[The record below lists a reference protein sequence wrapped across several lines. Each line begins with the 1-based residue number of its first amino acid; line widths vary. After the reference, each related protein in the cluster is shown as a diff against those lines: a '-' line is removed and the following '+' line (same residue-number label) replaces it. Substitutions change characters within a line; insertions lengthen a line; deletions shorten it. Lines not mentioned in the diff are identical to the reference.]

1 MVWRASSPRLVWQII
16 TFTCPNTIFDW
27 LRRDSFTFVYHWF
40 SFIHVLNYVVP
51 QFVPQLMMETR
62 GWRIDFSTANV
73 KCCPNKQNLCKQ
85 KNADTTDEECCLFC
99 GICGHSKVIGWPC
112 FFVALV
118 DSPKKHCVLCVTF
131 PFVGFSSPAEDF
143 TRVGKTFGGWYQ
155 EEKVGLQRGR
165 FSLIEAVCGKRWK
178 IARVRFGAV
187 WLTTV
192 VVVIKCTQNMAFPA
206 NV

>member
-1 MVWRASSPRLVWQII
+1 MQTKKKMLSR
-16 TFTCPNTIFDW
+16 
-27 LRRDSFTFVYHWF
+27 
-40 SFIHVLNYVVP
+40 
-51 QFVPQLMMETR
+51 ET
-62 GWRIDFSTANV
+62 
-73 KCCPNKQNLCKQ
+73 
-85 KNADTTDEECCLFC
+85 KNAVYFAGFAGTQKLLVGLVF
-99 GICGHSKVIGWPC
+99 V
-112 FFVALV
+112 VALV

-131 PFVGFSSPAEDF
+131 PFVGFSSPADDF

-192 VVVIKCTQNMAFPA
+192 CW
-206 NV
+206 